1 MGIGKSMVG
10 VEIVEDAVTDA
21 WHNAEI
27 NGLKDQSLFFA
38 GKAEKLFVD
47 YPQVSEKL
55 DDL

>member
-1 MGIGKSMVG
+1 MVG

-27 NGLKDQSLFFA
+27 NGLKDQSLFFS